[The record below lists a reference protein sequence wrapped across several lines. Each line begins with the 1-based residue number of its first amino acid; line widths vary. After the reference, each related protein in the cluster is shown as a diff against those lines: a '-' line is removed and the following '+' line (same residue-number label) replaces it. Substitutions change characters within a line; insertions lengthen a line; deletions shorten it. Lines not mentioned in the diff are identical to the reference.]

1 MVRRAVVFA
10 ASQPD
15 WPFAVDEGARSVSG
29 FKKDAPVL
37 AVLAGAYAGLV
48 WNASPGSAEA
58 ALAWWA
64 DCSEA
69 AWGMLITPRKQ
80 DPRVE
85 RAQETLS

>member
-1 MVRRAVVFA
+1 MTTELDTRTRRKDLTSRECMSLLGGLFGGLCYVHGNAVVRRAVVFA

-29 FKKDAPVL
+29 FK
-37 AVLAGAYAGLV
+37 
-48 WNASPGSAEA
+48 
-58 ALAWWA
+58 
-64 DCSEA
+64 
-69 AWGMLITPRKQ
+69 